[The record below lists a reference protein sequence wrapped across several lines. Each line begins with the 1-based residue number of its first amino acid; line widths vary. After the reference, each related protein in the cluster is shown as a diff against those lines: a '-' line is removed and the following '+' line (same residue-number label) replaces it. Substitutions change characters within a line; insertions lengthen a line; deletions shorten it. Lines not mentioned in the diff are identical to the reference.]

1 MAFTT
6 DYVAPEPSRSDV
18 DALPGDT
25 LLEFGAP
32 WCGYCMAAQPL
43 LANAMASRTDLRH
56 IKVEDGKG
64 QPLGR
69 SFRVKLWPTLVVLRD
84 GEELARVVRP
94 SSSEEIER
102 VLALLE

>member
-6 DYVAPEPSRSDV
+6 DYVAQEPTRADI
-18 DALPGDT
+18 DALPGAT

-32 WCGYCMAAQPL
+32 WCGYCLAAQPM
-43 LANAMASRTDLRH
+43 LASAMTDRTDLRH

-69 SFRVKLWPTLVVLRD
+69 SFRIKLWPTLVALRD

-94 SSSEEIER
+94 SSTEEIER
-102 VLALLE
+102 VLASLG